1 MHRGD
6 LQRLLLDAASEVKVK
21 IRLSAPVTAIADD
34 FEAKLW
40 LKSGEMLQGD
50 LILAADGIKS
60 RIRTLVA
67 EKQGIANKSWSSGD
81 AVYRLMV
88 PLEAMK
94 GDEEALKEYM
104 GEDVGMRWM
113 GPGSHLMSYP
123 VRKNTVYN
131 MVSLPR
137 PSSCNV
143 RMVEQR
149 LDRSRCSYTPKTL
162 RASINGRG
170 LPVVT
175 RRSC

>member
-6 LQRLLLDAASEVKVK
+6 LQRLLLDAAHEAQVEV
-21 IRLSAPVTAIADD
+21 RLSAPVTAIDDD

-40 LKSGEMLQGD
+40 LESGEVLEGD
-50 LILAADGIKS
+50 LVLAADGIKS

-67 EKQGIANKSWSSGD
+67 KKHGVENKSWSSGD

-104 GEDVGMRWM
+104 AEDVGMRWM

-131 MVSLPR
+131 MVSSLLG
-137 PSSCNV
+137 SFLLLLNV
-143 RMVEQR
+143 VEEF
-149 LDRSRCSYTPKTL
+149 DE
-162 RASINGRG
+162 
-170 LPVVT
+170 
-175 RRSC
+175 